1 MDLTIDFNLAAL
13 AIIAV
18 MIYIGYKLINSDS
31 DD

>member
-13 AIIAV
+13 AIVAV
-18 MIYIGYKLINSDS
+18 VIFIGYKLIKSDS